1 MTLSQHGRD
10 ADVAGSGTA
19 AAGPHEPP
27 GGEPLTFP
35 SVARLELDQ
44 LLEQLV
50 ERAQDV
56 LRTQGRLQG
65 LVRALHSIASDLD
78 LPSLLQRIVDEA
90 RDLIGARYAALGV
103 VGADRTLVQFV
114 HSGMDAE
121 TVQRI
126 GPLPGGRGI
135 LGELITDPQPLRLS
149 HLSGHP
155 GSSGFPPHHPPMDSF
170 LGVPVRIG
178 GQVFGNLYLTEKL
191 HAQEF
196 TAEDEELAQSLA
208 AAAAAA
214 INNARMFEDISQR
227 EQWLHASR
235 SITNLLLSS
244 VDRDDALLQVARS
257 VRALAGADFAAVVV
271 PDEGNELVVAAADGA
286 GSADVL
292 GTHVPWHASAT
303 GRAIELRAPV
313 VLDALHDQEE
323 LDGPLKELGLGPLA
337 VVPLSSGDGVLGA
350 LAVGNRRGGRAF
362 TAQDVELV
370 DDFASQAALVLTVA
384 ATQAATKE
392 AEMAEERAKIARDL
406 HDHAIQGIFSVGLTL
421 NGLATR
427 SSGAEAAKLM
437 ELVDRLDD
445 AIKAIRNSIFTLQ
458 LRETASPGLRAQLA
472 TVVMSNSSPLGFTP
486 RFHTEGPVDTIVPP
500 HVGEDMVAVL
510 REALSNVARHAGATR
525 VEVVVSAGRAATVE
539 VRDNGRGIGTP
550 ERASGLANMRA
561 RAGVHGGTCH
571 IGDGPQGGT
580 VVSWSV
586 PLTRP

>member
-1 MTLSQHGRD
+1 MTPPQHPPD
-10 ADVAGSGTA
+10 ADVNGSGTA
-19 AAGPHEPP
+19 TAGRHEPS

-50 ERAQDV
+50 DRAQDV

-65 LVRALHSIASDLD
+65 LVRALRSIASDLD

-114 HSGMDAE
+114 HSGMDAA
-121 TVQRI
+121 TVQSI
-126 GPLPGGRGI
+126 GPLPAGRGL

-149 HLSGHP
+149 HLSGHA

-191 HAQEF
+191 HGEEF

-257 VRALAGADFAAVVV
+257 VRVVAGADFAAVVV
-271 PDEGNELVVAAADGA
+271 PDESSELVVAAADGLGA
-286 GSADVL
+286 ADVVA
-292 GTHVPWHASAT
+292 TAVPWHTSAT
-303 GRAIELRAPV
+303 GRAIQLRTPV
-313 VLDALHDQEE
+313 VLEDLHQQEE
-323 LDGPLKELGLGPLA
+323 LDGPLKALGLGPLA

-362 TAQDVELV
+362 TTKDVELV
-370 DDFASQAALVLTVA
+370 GDFASQAALVLTVA

-421 NGLATR
+421 NGLR
-427 SSGAEAAKLM
+427 QPNLGARGRPA
-437 ELVDRLDD
+437 D
-445 AIKAIRNSIFTLQ
+445 
-458 LRETASPGLRAQLA
+458 G
-472 TVVMSNSSPLGFTP
+472 
-486 RFHTEGPVDTIVPP
+486 
-500 HVGEDMVAVL
+500 
-510 REALSNVARHAGATR
+510 ARGA
-525 VEVVVSAGRAATVE
+525 
-539 VRDNGRGIGTP
+539 P
-550 ERASGLANMRA
+550 
-561 RAGVHGGTCH
+561 
-571 IGDGPQGGT
+571 
-580 VVSWSV
+580 
-586 PLTRP
+586 